1 MFSRRTNWNF
11 LSNELT
17 LLRERKILEGKPI
30 LDVTESNP
38 TKCNF
43 DFLFSEIISSLNSE
57 ENILYSPNPKGNLQA
72 RETIC
77 KYYAERDISISPEQI
92 ILTSSSSEAYSLL
105 FRLLC
110 NVNEEI
116 LVPKPSY
123 PLFDYLAQINDVAVK
138 HYRLEYDG
146 NWQIDF
152 ESLQKNI
159 SEKTKSIIIV
169 NPNNPTG
176 NFIHDGER
184 EKLYQIANEN
194 NISVIEDEV
203 FSDFRFQILDFRLK
217 NSYPISHISHLHF
230 TLNGISK
237 LLALP
242 QMKLGWI
249 VIQGESKLQQEAI
262 SRLEILADTF
272 LSVNTPIQNALPK
285 LFLLRKQIQTEILQR
300 IQSNYNLL
308 KQQMSNS
315 QCSILNVEGGWNTI
329 IKIPNTKSD
338 EQWAKEILE
347 DENVFVHPGHFYD
360 FESEGFLVVSL
371 IQQKD
376 IFEEGVVRIKKF
388 VEKNG

>member
-1 MFSRRTNWNF
+1 VFSRRTNWNF

-203 FSDFRFQILDFRLK
+203 FSDSFSPLVITGCVFDFSNCFR
-217 NSYPISHISHLHF
+217 
-230 TLNGISK
+230 
-237 LLALP
+237 
-242 QMKLGWI
+242 
-249 VIQGESKLQQEAI
+249 
-262 SRLEILADTF
+262 
-272 LSVNTPIQNALPK
+272 
-285 LFLLRKQIQTEILQR
+285 
-300 IQSNYNLL
+300 
-308 KQQMSNS
+308 
-315 QCSILNVEGGWNTI
+315 
-329 IKIPNTKSD
+329 
-338 EQWAKEILE
+338 
-347 DENVFVHPGHFYD
+347 
-360 FESEGFLVVSL
+360 
-371 IQQKD
+371 
-376 IFEEGVVRIKKF
+376 
-388 VEKNG
+388 